1 MKSAFQRY
9 LLPGLVFQSICIG
22 GGYGTGR
29 EIVEFFLQ
37 YGPVGGL
44 LGLLLPATIIISVA
58 SIITF
63 ELARIARAY
72 DYRTL
77 LKLLLGRAWFL
88 YEIAYLISIAL
99 VLAVVGAAVGTL
111 VSENFN
117 IPDLIGTA
125 ALLIAIAALAF
136 KGTKIIEGVMSG
148 WSFVLYTV
156 YISILVSS
164 IALFGPVIQEQF
176 AAAELIDGWLLSA
189 SRYSSL
195 QIALLPAVL
204 FAATHIKTRRDAVIA
219 GALTGPLFL
228 LPAIMFFVAMTAH
241 YPAIIEQP
249 VPINY
254 VLGQLNSTYL
264 FIVFPIVLVGTFIET
279 GTGMIHAFNQRIES
293 ALQSIGRSLPNHM
306 RAAVAVLLLI
316 GALLMSRFGLI
327 DLVAVGYGA
336 MTWVFIV
343 VLLLPLLTV
352 GVWRIVRS

>member
-1 MKSAFQRY
+1 
-9 LLPGLVFQSICIG
+9 
-22 GGYGTGR
+22 
-29 EIVEFFLQ
+29 
-37 YGPVGGL
+37 
-44 LGLLLPATIIISVA
+44 
-58 SIITF
+58 
-63 ELARIARAY
+63 
-72 DYRTL
+72 
-77 LKLLLGRAWFL
+77 
-88 YEIAYLISIAL
+88 
-99 VLAVVGAAVGTL
+99 
-111 VSENFN
+111 
-117 IPDLIGTA
+117 
-125 ALLIAIAALAF
+125 
-136 KGTKIIEGVMSG
+136 MSG
-148 WSFVLYTV
+148 WSFVLYAV

-164 IALFGPVIQEQF
+164 IALFGPAIQEQF
-176 AAAELIDGWLLSA
+176 AAAELVDGWLLSA

-219 GALTGPLFL
+219 GTLTGPLFL
-228 LPAIMFFVAMTAH
+228 LPAIMFFFAMTAH

-264 FIVFPIVLVGTFIET
+264 MIVFPIVLVGTFIET
-279 GTGMIHAFNQRIES
+279 GTGMIHAFNERIES

-306 RAAVAVLLLI
+306 RAAVAVLLLV

-336 MTWVFIV
+336 MTWVFIA